1 MTLTDGEIKRYSR
14 QTMIFG
20 EEGQEKLKNSKVFIA
35 GAGGLGSP
43 ISIYLAVAGVGNIT
57 IVDHDIVELSN
68 LNRQILHG
76 DVDINQKKTESAK
89 ETLTNLNSDINVNII
104 SDTITDA
111 NVKELVGDADLII
124 GAMDNFETRHTLNKA
139 SFELNIP
146 YFHGAVSGFDGQA
159 TTIIPGKTAC
169 LNCIFPKSPL
179 KAVFPIIGV
188 TPGFIGIIQA
198 TEVFKYITGQGKLL
212 ENEILLWNG
221 LNTSVEKVKTNKRPD
236 CEVCG
241 KKLN

>member
-1 MTLTDGEIKRYSR
+1 MLTDSEIKRYAR

-20 EEGQEKLKNSKVFIA
+20 EEGQGKLKNAKVFIA

-76 DVDINQKKTESAK
+76 DVDIERKKTESAR
-89 ETLTNLNSDINVNII
+89 ETLTALNSDINVNII
-104 SDTITDA
+104 SDTITDE
-111 NVKELVGDADLII
+111 NVIELVGDADLII
-124 GAMDNFETRHTLNKA
+124 DAMDNFDTRHTLNRA
-139 SFELNIP
+139 SFQLGIP

-169 LNCIFPKSPL
+169 LNCIFPKSPP
-179 KAVFPIIGV
+179 KAVFPIIGL
-188 TPGFIGIIQA
+188 TPGFIGLVQA
-198 TEVFKYITGQGKLL
+198 TEVVKYITEEGELL
-212 ENEILLWNG
+212 ENEIFLWDG
-221 LNTSVEKVKTNKRPD
+221 LKSSVEKVKTNKRPD
-236 CEVCG
+236 CEICG
-241 KKLN
+241 Q